1 MWVRLGR
8 EQIAGDI
15 FNDLFAFTLFY
26 RGVCKLLIGPSGEES
41 QYQAW
46 SNFSASLYL
55 PFLCPRFNILFYQV
69 TLHKL
74 LPGLASVSSIC
85 W

>member
-15 FNDLFAFTLFY
+15 FNDLFAFALFY

-41 QYQAW
+41 QYQA
-46 SNFSASLYL
+46 
-55 PFLCPRFNILFYQV
+55 
-69 TLHKL
+69 
-74 LPGLASVSSIC
+74 
-85 W
+85 